1 MRVAVVVGSAR
12 SETTAGSRELPAS
25 DRGALALALK
35 RFGRDVRAYACD
47 LDARAYARAAGV
59 ERVAAGA
66 ELEPDAFDVALIGR
80 GGCGVAGDARPAR
93 LAEASGAA
101 LVYAVID
108 VQSEAD
114 RLLVTRDL
122 GRGARDVLD
131 VRGRAV
137 LVVADSVARGRYVSR
152 YRIHAERA
160 GASAARDASSGASRE
175 NWEGL
180 ENREP
185 LENEEREESWKSW
198 QLTTP
203 RVRLGDHAA
212 RVAGSAVERMNAL
225 FGVGEVGGV
234 GGTAGRSG
242 TLVRAS
248 AKQCALELIRDLAR
262 HGFLERGPV
271 ADAQRAPDATS
282 GAPASEQP
290 LEREPRTT
298 QPAAA
303 RPVDGYR
310 PEPGAAA
317 PALPARVGRRPRR
330 ADGRSRATRGPF
342 EIGVDR

>member
-12 SETTAGSRELPAS
+12 SETTASSRELPTS

-47 LDARAYARAAGV
+47 PDARAYARAAGI
-59 ERVAAGA
+59 ERVAADA

-131 VRGRAV
+131 VRGRVV

-175 NWEGL
+175 SQESV
-180 ENREP
+180 ENRES
-185 LENEEREESWKSW
+185 LENGEREESWKSW

-225 FGVGEVGGV
+225 FGVGGV
-234 GGTAGRSG
+234 GETTGRSG
-242 TLVRAS
+242 MLVRAS
-248 AKQCALELIRDLAR
+248 AKQCALELLRDLAR
-262 HGFLERGPV
+262 HGFLERGSG

-282 GAPASEQP
+282 GAPAFEQP
-290 LEREPRTT
+290 PEREPRTT
-298 QPAAA
+298 PRAAA
-303 RPVDGYR
+303 RPADGAR

-317 PALPARVGRRPRR
+317 PMVAARVGRRPRR